1 MTTVGCTFLQTQ
13 FSEWRSQSNIFDSQ
27 QPRDNGWTR
36 WSGLY
41 LNTSRPCPGTKTG
54 GYIPQ
59 CPRPAVARI
68 DTTHSLALQLRAEIL
83 QGPVS
88 VLGAEPDCQPVLA
101 IEADLAGASVNSSLR
116 CLAVVTIGG
125 LTTHSLRFSASETN
139 CSFEFSKDP
148 T

>member
-41 LNTSRPCPGTKTG
+41 WNTSRPCPGTKTG

-68 DTTHSLALQLRAEIL
+68 DTTHSLGLQLRAEIL

-116 CLAVVTIGG
+116 CLLWHLYFNNFVLAVVVEPPDPPG
-125 LTTHSLRFSASETN
+125 RF
-139 CSFEFSKDP
+139 FFLQFLY
-148 T
+148 